1 MALLKKRSRN
11 VLDFSD
17 YEHFALQ
24 ILTDQE
30 GNASPIAKEYRSQFE
45 EILVDE
51 YQDTNQV
58 QEAIIS
64 KIKRGDESNGNLFM
78 VGDVKQSI
86 YKFRQVD
93 PTLFMDKYHRF
104 TKDGD
109 QSGLRI
115 DLSKNFRSRKEV
127 LATTNYLFD
136 HMMDEEVGEIEY
148 DRCETLFW
156 CY

>member
-1 MALLKKRSRN
+1 
-11 VLDFSD
+11 
-17 YEHFALQ
+17 
-24 ILTDQE
+24 
-30 GNASPIAKEYRSQFE
+30 
-45 EILVDE
+45 
-51 YQDTNQV
+51 
-58 QEAIIS
+58 
-64 KIKRGDESNGNLFM
+64 M

-86 YKFRQVD
+86 YKFRQAD

-148 DRCETLFW
+148 DLMRDFILVLLNILINLCLLN
-156 CY
+156 YMH

>member
-1 MALLKKRSRN
+1 
-11 VLDFSD
+11 
-17 YEHFALQ
+17 
-24 ILTDQE
+24 
-30 GNASPIAKEYRSQFE
+30 
-45 EILVDE
+45 
-51 YQDTNQV
+51 
-58 QEAIIS
+58 
-64 KIKRGDESNGNLFM
+64 M

-86 YKFRQVD
+86 YKFRQAD

-148 DRCETLFW
+148 DAMRDFILVLLNILINLCLLN
-156 CY
+156 YMH

>member
-1 MALLKKRSRN
+1 
-11 VLDFSD
+11 
-17 YEHFALQ
+17 
-24 ILTDQE
+24 
-30 GNASPIAKEYRSQFE
+30 
-45 EILVDE
+45 
-51 YQDTNQV
+51 
-58 QEAIIS
+58 
-64 KIKRGDESNGNLFM
+64 
-78 VGDVKQSI
+78 
-86 YKFRQVD
+86 
-93 PTLFMDKYHRF
+93 MDKYHRF

>member
-1 MALLKKRSRN
+1 
-11 VLDFSD
+11 
-17 YEHFALQ
+17 
-24 ILTDQE
+24 
-30 GNASPIAKEYRSQFE
+30 
-45 EILVDE
+45 
-51 YQDTNQV
+51 
-58 QEAIIS
+58 
-64 KIKRGDESNGNLFM
+64 M

-148 DRCETLFW
+148 DLMRDFILVLLNILINLCLLN
-156 CY
+156 YMH